1 MAVKFEQHAD
11 ARQEQYIAELLEFV
25 RIPSVSALP
34 RHADDVRQAAAWVA
48 ARLQQARFEN
58 IQIMETGGHP
68 VVYGDWLHA
77 GDQPTIL
84 IYGHFDVQPV
94 DPLDLW
100 LNPPFEPWI
109 EEDKVF
115 GRGASDN
122 KGNMLA
128 PIAALDSMLCT
139 EGRLPVNVKFCFE
152 GQEEIGS
159 PQISDFLARE
169 SEVFRS
175 DLAISSDGG
184 QWSETMPSLTMAL
197 RGVCGIQINLRGP
210 SRDLH
215 SGSYGGAV
223 HNPIHAL
230 ADLLAGMHHPDGSIA
245 IAGFYEDVT
254 LPTAIERQDTARI
267 PFDENDYM
275 DDLGIAAVYGE
286 EGYST
291 RERTWHRPTLEVNG
305 VWGGFQQDGIK
316 TVLPSMAH
324 AKITCRLVPHQEP
337 DSIRHLLKR
346 HVERH
351 VPAGVEASVDFLTM
365 NGKPYVIPKEHWG
378 NTAAHEV
385 LVDLYGHTPYA
396 VRTGGSI
403 PICGALLEHLKVYT
417 VNFGFGLPD
426 EKVHSPN
433 EFFRLAS
440 FRRSQTA
447 YYRLL
452 HRLSR

>member
-1 MAVKFEQHAD
+1 MNFEQHVD
-11 ARQEQYIAELLEFV
+11 VHQERYTAELLEFV
-25 RIPSVSALP
+25 RMPSISALP
-34 RHADDVRQAAAWVA
+34 RHADDVRQTAAWVA
-48 ARLQQARFEN
+48 ARLQQAHFEN
-58 IQIMETGGHP
+58 VQVMETGGHP

-77 GDQPTIL
+77 GDQPTVL

-94 DPLDLW
+94 DPVDLW
-100 LNPPFEPWI
+100 IKPPFEPWI
-109 EEDKVF
+109 DEGKIL
-115 GRGASDN
+115 GRGASDS

-128 PIAALDSMLCT
+128 SIAALDSTLCV

-169 SEVFRS
+169 KERFRC

-184 QWSETMPSLTMAL
+184 QWAENRPSLTMAL
-197 RGVCGIQINLRGP
+197 RGICGIQINLRGP

-230 ADLLAGMHHPDGSIA
+230 VDLLASMHHPDGSIA

-254 LPTAIERQDTARI
+254 SPTAEERQNTARI
-267 PFDENDYM
+267 PFDENKYRDE
-275 DDLGIAAVYGE
+275 LGIAAVHGE

-305 VWGGFQQDGIK
+305 IWGGFQQEGIK

-324 AKITCRLVPHQEP
+324 AKITCRLVPRQDP
-337 DSIRHLLKR
+337 DSIRHLLQR

-378 NTAAHEV
+378 NMAARDV
-385 LVDLYGHTPYA
+385 LVDLYGQDPYY

-403 PICGALLEHLKVYT
+403 PICGAFLEHLGAYT

-426 EKVHSPN
+426 EKSHSPN

-447 YYRLL
+447 YHRLL
-452 HRLSR
+452 HKLSC